1 MLRFALAGLLS
12 LAAMVPVIQA
22 QEGGKRVALIIGN
35 DAYAISPLKNAVN
48 DARAMDEALRASNFR
63 TILVENARKADM
75 ESKIGEFLDMLGPD
89 DTALFFYAGHG
100 VQIAN
105 ENFLVPV
112 DFVPGNSLSSA
123 KFSCMSVAQIFDEL
137 NRKRAKKNIIIL
149 DACRSNPVA
158 EKYSLEAGL
167 AQPQNSGKET
177 YIAFSTGP
185 GQVAADNPDG
195 RNSWFTE
202 ALSEYIKQ
210 PALTLEL
217 NEVFTKVKKRVSDAT
232 EGRQTPWTISSL
244 TSGFYFHAPVNQE
257 TENDPTVTEKWF
269 DDAKRREQREDWT
282 EAIGLVNQILK
293 KKPGGTLEEAARNR
307 LPYLTAR
314 QEAQQRFDAGDYAAA
329 GPLFE
334 QAVKL
339 DPFSIDAAFEG
350 VNSYLLNGRMPEA
363 IGLLKAIR
371 IRGTSAST
379 AKANAMLKELAA
391 VSKEAGTELAAG
403 IAEPPPIEEIFSGA
417 HFGVPD
423 WDAGARR
430 LESAPVDVARW
441 TKDLNL
447 AEQIAVQVA
456 PPAVTNVANN
466 SAANVANNAATSVT
480 TNAATNPASSPVSPA
495 APSLTPAE
503 TAIANAVF
511 HVELL
516 PTGDHRDL
524 KIRRVAG
531 PPMLAYAKVRPSGAP
546 VTVTTEPP
554 GAELTVDDDTDQH
567 CQCPC
572 VLSLAPARKMIHI
585 QLEGYRTESRAVD
598 VKAGG
603 SEVAVA
609 LQQEFG
615 VVEFQGPQGE
625 VPVVFDGK
633 QVAPQVPATVRVPV
647 GKYEIRT
654 MQEGKIVSRQDV
666 EVTPLSKSVITVKK
680 P

>member
-1 MLRFALAGLLS
+1 MLRISLVVLLS
-12 LAAMVPVIQA
+12 LAAAIPAVHA

-35 DAYAISPLKNAVN
+35 DAYGISPLKNAVN

-63 TILVENARKADM
+63 TILVENAKKSDM
-75 ESKIGEFLDMLGPD
+75 ETKIGEFLDMLGPD

-112 DFVPGNSLSSA
+112 DFVPGNSISGA
-123 KFSCMSVAQIFDEL
+123 KFSCMSVARIFDEL
-137 NRKRAKKNIIIL
+137 ARKRAKKNIVIL

-167 AQPQNSGKET
+167 AQPQNPGKET

-202 ALSEYIKQ
+202 ALSEYVKQ

-244 TSGFYFHAPVNQE
+244 TSGFYFHAPLNQD
-257 TENDPTVTEKWF
+257 TENDPTVAEKWF
-269 DDAKRREQREDWT
+269 DDAQRREQREDWA
-282 EAIGLVNQILK
+282 EAISLVDQILK
-293 KKPGGTLEEAARNR
+293 KKPGGTLEEAARNK

-329 GPLFE
+329 APLYE

-339 DPFSIDAAFEG
+339 DPFSIDAAFQG
-350 VNSYLLNGRMPEA
+350 VNSYLLNGHLPEA

-379 AKANAMLKELAA
+379 AKANAMLKELSV

-403 IAEPPPIEEIFSGA
+403 IPAPPPIEEIFSGA
-417 HFGVPD
+417 HFGIPD

-430 LESAPVDVARW
+430 LESAPVDIARW

-447 AEQIAVQVA
+447 AEQTPVPVA
-456 PPAVTNVANN
+456 PPAVTNATTPAAAPAVSPTVAP
-466 SAANVANNAATSVT
+466 AATS
-480 TNAATNPASSPVSPA
+480 AASPA
-495 APSLTPAE
+495 TPSLTPAE
-503 TAIANAVF
+503 TAIANAMF

-524 KIRRVAG
+524 KIRRIASAPV
-531 PPMLAYAKVRPSGAP
+531 LSYAKVSAPSNVP
-546 VTVTTEPP
+546 VKVTTEPP
-554 GAELTVDDDTDQH
+554 GAELTVDGDPDQH
-567 CQCPC
+567 CQSPC
-572 VLSLAPARKMIHI
+572 VLSLAPARKMIHV
-585 QLEGYRTESRAVD
+585 QLEGFRTENRVVD
-598 VKAGG
+598 VQAGG
-603 SEVAVA
+603 SELAVA

-615 VVEFQGPQGE
+615 VVEFQGPQGDT
-625 VPVVFDGK
+625 PVVFDGK

-654 MQEGKIVSRQDV
+654 MQEGKVLNRQDV
-666 EVTPLSKSVITVKK
+666 EVTALSKSVITVKK

>member
-1 MLRFALAGLLS
+1 MLRISLVGLLF
-12 LAAMVPVIQA
+12 LAAAVPA
-22 QEGGKRVALIIGN
+22 LYGQEGGKRVALIFGN
-35 DAYAISPLKNAVN
+35 DAYSISPLKNAVN

-63 TILVENARKADM
+63 TILVENAKKSDM
-75 ESKIGEFLDMLGPD
+75 ETKIGEFLDMLGPD

-112 DFVPGNSLSSA
+112 DFVPGNSISGA
-123 KFSCMSVAQIFDEL
+123 KFSCMSVARIFDEL
-137 NRKRAKKNIIIL
+137 ARKRAKKNIVIL

-167 AQPQNSGKET
+167 AQPQNPGKET

-202 ALSEYIKQ
+202 ALSEYVKQ

-244 TSGFYFHAPVNQE
+244 TSGFYFHTPQNQD
-257 TENDPTVTEKWF
+257 TENDPTVAEKWF

-293 KKPGGTLEEAARNR
+293 KKPGGTLEEAARNK

-314 QEAQQRFDAGDYAAA
+314 QDAQQRFDAGDYAAA
-329 GPLFE
+329 APLFE

-339 DPFSIDAAFEG
+339 DPFAIDAAFQG
-350 VNSYLLNGRMPEA
+350 VNSYLLNGRVPEA

-379 AKANAMLKELAA
+379 SKANAMLKELAA

-417 HFGVPD
+417 RFGIPD

-430 LESAPVDVARW
+430 LETAPVDIARW

-447 AEQIAVQVA
+447 AEQPPVQVA
-456 PPAVTNVANN
+456 LPAVTN
-466 SAANVANNAATSVT
+466 AASPATS
-480 TNAATNPASSPVSPA
+480 
-495 APSLTPAE
+495 SLTPAE
-503 TAIANAVF
+503 NAVANAVF

-516 PTGDHRDL
+516 PMGDHRDL
-524 KIRRVAG
+524 KIRRVASA
-531 PPMLAYAKVRPSGAP
+531 PVLSYAKVSAASGVP
-546 VTVTTEPP
+546 VKVTTEPP
-554 GAELTVDDDTDQH
+554 GAELTVDGDADQH
-567 CQCPC
+567 CQSPC
-572 VLSLAPARKMIHI
+572 VLSLPPARKMIHI
-585 QLEGYRTESRAVD
+585 QLDGFRTESRVVD

-603 SEVAVA
+603 SELAVA

-615 VVEFQGPQGE
+615 VVEFQGSQGD

-654 MQEGKIVSRQDV
+654 MQEGKILNRQDV
-666 EVTPLSKSVITVKK
+666 EVTALSKSVITVKK

>member
-1 MLRFALAGLLS
+1 MLRIALVSLLS
-12 LAAMVPVIQA
+12 LAAAIPAVHA

-35 DAYAISPLKNAVN
+35 DAYSISPLKNAVN

-63 TILVENARKADM
+63 TILVENAKKSDM
-75 ESKIGEFLDMLGPD
+75 ETKVGEFLDMLGPD

-137 NRKRAKKNIIIL
+137 NRKRARKNIVIL

-167 AQPQNSGKET
+167 AQPQNPGKET

-202 ALSEYIKQ
+202 ALSEYVKQ
-210 PALTLEL
+210 PSLTLEL

-244 TSGFYFHAPVNQE
+244 TSGFYFHVPQNQDA
-257 TENDPTVTEKWF
+257 ENDPTQAEKWF
-269 DDAKRREQREDWT
+269 DDAQRRGQREDWAGAL
-282 EAIGLVNQILK
+282 ELIDRVLK
-293 KKPGGTLEEAARNR
+293 KKPGGTLEAAARKE
-307 LPYLTAR
+307 LAYFTVR

-329 GPLFE
+329 GPLYE

-339 DPFSIDAAFEG
+339 EPFATDAALQG
-350 VNSYLLNGRMPEA
+350 VDSYLLDGRVPEA
-363 IGLLKAIR
+363 VGLLKAIR

-391 VSKEAGTELAAG
+391 VSGEAGTELAAG

-417 HFGVPD
+417 HFGIPD
-423 WDAGARR
+423 WDAASRR
-430 LESAPVDVARW
+430 LETAPVDIARW
-441 TKDLNL
+441 TKDLNM
-447 AEQIAVQVA
+447 AEPTPVQVA
-456 PPAVTNVANN
+456 PPAVTN
-466 SAANVANNAATSVT
+466 
-480 TNAATNPASSPVSPA
+480 AATNGATSAASPA

-503 TAIANAVF
+503 TAVANAMF

-524 KIRRVAG
+524 KIRRVAAA
-531 PPMLAYAKVRPSGAP
+531 PVLAYAKVSAPSGVP
-546 VTVTTEPP
+546 VKVTTEPP
-554 GAELTVDDDTDQH
+554 GAELTVDGDPDQH
-567 CQCPC
+567 CQSPC
-572 VLSLAPARKMIHI
+572 VMSLATGLRMLHI
-585 QLEGYRTESRAVD
+585 QLDGFRKEDRKVD
-598 VKAGG
+598 VTAAGG
-603 SEVAVA
+603 ELAVA

-615 VVEFQGPQGE
+615 VVEFQGSQGD

-654 MQEGKIVSRQDV
+654 MQEGKILNRQEV

>member
-1 MLRFALAGLLS
+1 MLRISLVVLLS
-12 LAAMVPVIQA
+12 LAAAIPVVHA
-22 QEGGKRVALIIGN
+22 QDNAGGKRVALIFGN
-35 DAYAISPLKNAVN
+35 DAYSISPLKNAVN

-63 TILVENARKADM
+63 TILVENAKKSDM

-137 NRKRAKKNIIIL
+137 NRKRAKKNIVIL

-167 AQPQNSGKET
+167 AQPQNPGKET

-202 ALSEYIKQ
+202 ALSEYVKQ
-210 PALTLEL
+210 PGLTLEL

-244 TSGFYFHAPVNQE
+244 TSGFYFHVPLNQE
-257 TENDPTVTEKWF
+257 TENDPTVAEKWF
-269 DDAKRREQREDWT
+269 DDARRREQREDWT

-293 KKPGGTLEEAARNR
+293 KKPGGTLEEAARNK

-329 GPLFE
+329 APLFE

-339 DPFSIDAAFEG
+339 DPFAIDAAFQG
-350 VNSYLLNGRMPEA
+350 VNSYLLNGRVPEA

-379 AKANAMLKELAA
+379 SKANAMLKELAA

-417 HFGVPD
+417 RFGIPD

-430 LESAPVDVARW
+430 LETAPVDIARW

-447 AEQIAVQVA
+447 AEQTPVQVA
-456 PPAVTNVANN
+456 LPAVTN
-466 SAANVANNAATSVT
+466 AASPATS
-480 TNAATNPASSPVSPA
+480 
-495 APSLTPAE
+495 SLTPAE
-503 TAIANAVF
+503 NAVANAVF

-524 KIRRVAG
+524 KIRRVASA
-531 PPMLAYAKVRPSGAP
+531 PVLSYAKVSAASGVP
-546 VTVTTEPP
+546 VKVTTEPP
-554 GAELTVDDDTDQH
+554 GAELTVDGDADQH
-567 CQCPC
+567 CQSPC
-572 VLSLAPARKMIHI
+572 VLSLPPARKMIHI
-585 QLEGYRTESRAVD
+585 QLDGFRTESRVVD

-603 SEVAVA
+603 SELAVA

-615 VVEFQGPQGE
+615 VVEFQGSQGD

-654 MQEGKIVSRQDV
+654 MQEGKILNRQDV
-666 EVTPLSKSVITVKK
+666 EVTALSKSVITVKK

>member
-1 MLRFALAGLLS
+1 MLRISLVGLLS
-12 LAAMVPVIQA
+12 LAAAVPA
-22 QEGGKRVALIIGN
+22 LYGQEGGKRVALIFGN
-35 DAYAISPLKNAVN
+35 DAYSISPLKNAVN

-63 TILVENARKADM
+63 TILVENAKKSDM

-167 AQPQNSGKET
+167 AQPQNPGKET

-244 TSGFYFHAPVNQE
+244 TTPFYFHAPLNQE
-257 TENDPTVTEKWF
+257 TENDPTVAEKWF

-282 EAIGLVNQILK
+282 EAIGLVDQILK

-314 QEAQQRFDAGDYAAA
+314 QEAQQRFEAGDYAAA
-329 GPLFE
+329 APLFE

-350 VNSYLLNGRMPEA
+350 VDSYLLNGRVPEA

-423 WDAGARR
+423 WDGGERR
-430 LESAPVDVARW
+430 LETAPVDIARW

-447 AEQIAVQVA
+447 ADQTAVQVA
-456 PPAVTNVANN
+456 PPAVNN
-466 SAANVANNAATSVT
+466 PA
-480 TNAATNPASSPVSPA
+480 TNAASSPVPPA
-495 APSLTPAE
+495 TPSLTPAE

-531 PPMLAYAKVRPSGAP
+531 APVLAYAKVTAASNVP
-546 VTVTTEPP
+546 VKVTTEPP
-554 GAELTVDDDTDQH
+554 GAELTVDGDADQH
-567 CQCPC
+567 CQSPC

-585 QLEGYRTESRAVD
+585 QLEGYRTESRVVD
-598 VKAGG
+598 VKASG
-603 SEVAVA
+603 SELAVS

>member
-1 MLRFALAGLLS
+1 MLRIALVSLLS
-12 LAAMVPVIQA
+12 LAAAIPAVHA

-35 DAYAISPLKNAVN
+35 DAYSISPLRNAVN

-63 TILVENARKADM
+63 TILVENAKKSDM
-75 ESKIGEFLDMLGPD
+75 ETKVGEFLDMLGPD

-137 NRKRAKKNIIIL
+137 NRKRAKKNIVIL

-167 AQPQNSGKET
+167 AQPQNPGKET

-202 ALSEYIKQ
+202 ALSEYVKQ
-210 PALTLEL
+210 PSLTLEL

-244 TSGFYFHAPVNQE
+244 TSGFYFHAPQNQD
-257 TENDPTVTEKWF
+257 TENDPTLAEKWF
-269 DDAKRREQREDWT
+269 DDAQRRGQREDW
-282 EAIGLVNQILK
+282 AGGLDLIDRVLK
-293 KKPGGTLEEAARNR
+293 KKPGGTLEEAARKE
-307 LPYLTAR
+307 LAYFTVR
-314 QEAQQRFDAGDYAAA
+314 QDAQQRFDAGDYAAA
-329 GPLFE
+329 GPLYE

-339 DPFSIDAAFEG
+339 EPFATDAAIQG
-350 VNSYLLNGRMPEA
+350 VNSYLLNGRVPEA
-363 IGLLKAIR
+363 VGLLKAIR

-417 HFGVPD
+417 HFGIPD
-423 WDAGARR
+423 WDAGSRR
-430 LESAPVDVARW
+430 LETAPVDIARW
-441 TKDLNL
+441 TKDLNM
-447 AEQIAVQVA
+447 AEPAPVQVA
-456 PPAVTNVANN
+456 PPAA
-466 SAANVANNAATSVT
+466 SSATS
-480 TNAATNPASSPVSPA
+480 
-495 APSLTPAE
+495 SLTPAE
-503 TAIANAVF
+503 TAVANAMF

-524 KIRRVAG
+524 KIRRVGIA
-531 PPMLAYAKVRPSGAP
+531 PVLAYAKVSAPSNVP
-546 VTVTTEPP
+546 VKVTTEPP
-554 GAELTVDDDTDQH
+554 GAELTVDGDPDQH
-567 CQCPC
+567 CQSPC
-572 VLSLAPARKMIHI
+572 VLSLPAARKMIHL
-585 QLEGYRTESRAVD
+585 QLEGFRTEDRVVD

-603 SEVAVA
+603 SELAVA

-615 VVEFQGPQGE
+615 VVEFQGSQGD

-654 MQEGKIVSRQDV
+654 MQEGKILNRQDV
-666 EVTPLSKSVITVKK
+666 EVTALSKSVITVKK

>member
-1 MLRFALAGLLS
+1 MLRITLACVLS
-12 LAAMVPVIQA
+12 LAAAIPAVYA

-48 DARAMDEALRASNFR
+48 DARAIDEALRASNFR
-63 TILVENARKADM
+63 TILVENAKKADM
-75 ESKIGEFLDMLGPD
+75 ESKIGEFLDLLGPD

-100 VQIAN
+100 VQITN

-112 DFVPGNSLSSA
+112 DFVPGNSISSA

-137 NRKRAKKNIIIL
+137 NRKRAKKNIVIL

-167 AQPQNSGKET
+167 AQPQNPGKET

-202 ALSEYIKQ
+202 ALSEYVKQ
-210 PALTLEL
+210 PGLTLEL

-244 TSGFYFHAPVNQE
+244 TGSFYFHAPVNLE
-257 TENDPTVTEKWF
+257 TENDPTQAEKWF
-269 DDAKRREQREDWT
+269 DDAQRREQREDWAA
-282 EAIGLVNQILK
+282 AIGLTNQILK

-314 QEAQQRFDAGDYAAA
+314 QEAQQRFDAGDYTAAA
-329 GPLFE
+329 PLFE

-339 DPFSIDAAFEG
+339 DPFSIDAAFQG
-350 VNSYLLNGRMPEA
+350 VNSYLLNGRVPDA

-379 AKANAMLKELAA
+379 RKANAMLKELSA
-391 VSKEAGTELAAG
+391 VSKEAGTELQAG
-403 IAEPPPIEEIFSGA
+403 VAEPPPIEEIFSGA
-417 HFGVPD
+417 HFGIPD

-430 LESAPVDVARW
+430 LESAPVDIAKW
-441 TKDLNL
+441 TKNLNL
-447 AEQIAVQVA
+447 PEQMPVQLA
-456 PPAVTNVANN
+456 QLA
-466 SAANVANNAATSVT
+466 
-480 TNAATNPASSPVSPA
+480 VSPA
-495 APSLTPAE
+495 TPSLTPAE
-503 TAIANAVF
+503 TAVANAVF

-516 PTGDHRDL
+516 PTGDKRDL
-524 KIRRVAG
+524 KIRRIA
-531 PPMLAYAKVRPSGAP
+531 LAPALSYAKVRSPSGVP
-546 VTVTTEPP
+546 VKVTTEPP
-554 GAELTVDDDTDQH
+554 GAELTVDGDAEQH
-567 CQCPC
+567 CPSPC
-572 VLSLAPARKMIHI
+572 VLNLAAARQMIHI
-585 QLEGYRTESRAVD
+585 HLDGFRTENRAVD
-598 VKAGG
+598 VKAAG
-603 SEVAVA
+603 SELAVA

-615 VVEFQGPQGE
+615 VVEFQGSQGDT
-625 VPVVFDGK
+625 PVVFDGR
-633 QVAPQVPATVRVPV
+633 QVASQVPATVRVPV

-654 MQEGKIVSRQDV
+654 MQEGKIVNRQDV
-666 EVTPLSKSVITVKK
+666 EVSALSKSVITVKK

>member
-1 MLRFALAGLLS
+1 MLRISLVVLLS
-12 LAAMVPVIQA
+12 LAAAIPVVHA
-22 QEGGKRVALIIGN
+22 QDNAGGKRVALIFGN
-35 DAYAISPLKNAVN
+35 DAYSISPLKNAVN

-63 TILVENARKADM
+63 TILVENAKKSDM

-137 NRKRAKKNIIIL
+137 NRKRAKKNIVIL

-167 AQPQNSGKET
+167 AQPQNPGKET

-202 ALSEYIKQ
+202 ALSEYVKQ
-210 PALTLEL
+210 PGLTLEL

-244 TSGFYFHAPVNQE
+244 TSGFYFHVPLNQE
-257 TENDPTVTEKWF
+257 TENDPTVAEKWF
-269 DDAKRREQREDWT
+269 DDARRREQREDWT

-293 KKPGGTLEEAARNR
+293 KKPGGTLEEAARNK

-314 QEAQQRFDAGDYAAA
+314 QDAQQRFDAGDYAAA
-329 GPLFE
+329 APLFE

-339 DPFSIDAAFEG
+339 DPFAIDAAFQG
-350 VNSYLLNGRMPEA
+350 VNSYLLNGRVPEA

-379 AKANAMLKELAA
+379 SKANAMLKELAA

-417 HFGVPD
+417 RFGIPD

-430 LESAPVDVARW
+430 LETAPVDIARW

-447 AEQIAVQVA
+447 AEQTPVQVA
-456 PPAVTNVANN
+456 LPAVTN
-466 SAANVANNAATSVT
+466 AASPATS
-480 TNAATNPASSPVSPA
+480 
-495 APSLTPAE
+495 SLTPAE
-503 TAIANAVF
+503 NAVANAVF

-524 KIRRVAG
+524 KIRRVASA
-531 PPMLAYAKVRPSGAP
+531 PVLSYAKVSAASGVP
-546 VTVTTEPP
+546 VKVTTEPP
-554 GAELTVDDDTDQH
+554 GAELTVDGDADQH
-567 CQCPC
+567 CQSPC
-572 VLSLAPARKMIHI
+572 VLSLPPARKMIHI
-585 QLEGYRTESRAVD
+585 QLDGFRTESRVVD

-603 SEVAVA
+603 SELAVA

-615 VVEFQGPQGE
+615 VVEFQGSQGD

-654 MQEGKIVSRQDV
+654 MQEGKILNRQDV
-666 EVTPLSKSVITVKK
+666 EVTALSKSVITVKK

>member
-1 MLRFALAGLLS
+1 MLRISLVGLLF
-12 LAAMVPVIQA
+12 LAAAVPA
-22 QEGGKRVALIIGN
+22 LYGQEGGKRVALIFGN
-35 DAYAISPLKNAVN
+35 DAYSISPLKNAVN

-63 TILVENARKADM
+63 TILVENAKKSDM
-75 ESKIGEFLDMLGPD
+75 ETKIGEFLDMLGPD

-167 AQPQNSGKET
+167 AQPQNPGKET
-177 YIAFSTGP
+177 FIAFSTGP

-202 ALSEYIKQ
+202 ALSEYVKQ

-244 TSGFYFHAPVNQE
+244 TSGFYFHTPQNQD
-257 TENDPTVTEKWF
+257 TENDPTVAEKWF

-293 KKPGGTLEEAARNR
+293 KKPGGTLEDAARNR

-329 GPLFE
+329 APLFE

-339 DPFSIDAAFEG
+339 DPFSIDAAFDG
-350 VNSYLLNGRMPEA
+350 VNSYLLNGRVPQA

-531 PPMLAYAKVRPSGAP
+531 APMLAYAKVRPSGAP

-567 CQCPC
+567 CQSPC

-666 EVTPLSKSVITVKK
+666 EVTPLSKSVVTVKR

>member
-1 MLRFALAGLLS
+1 MLRISLVGLLS
-12 LAAMVPVIQA
+12 LAAAIPAVYA
-22 QEGGKRVALIIGN
+22 QGDAGGKRVALIFGN
-35 DAYAISPLKNAVN
+35 DAYSISPLKNAVN

-63 TILVENARKADM
+63 TILVENAKKSDM

-167 AQPQNSGKET
+167 AQPQNSGRET
-177 YIAFSTGP
+177 FIAFSTGP

-269 DDAKRREQREDWT
+269 DDAKRREQREDWA
-282 EAIGLVNQILK
+282 EAIGLVDQILK

-339 DPFSIDAAFEG
+339 DPFSIDAAFQG
-350 VNSYLLNGRMPEA
+350 VNSYLLNGRVPEA

-430 LESAPVDVARW
+430 LETAPVDIARW

-447 AEQIAVQVA
+447 PEQAPVQVA
-456 PPAVTNVANN
+456 QPAGTPTA
-466 SAANVANNAATSVT
+466 SPT
-480 TNAATNPASSPVSPA
+480 T
-495 APSLTPAE
+495 PSLTPAE
-503 TAIANAVF
+503 TAVANAVF

-524 KIRRVAG
+524 KIRRVA
-531 PPMLAYAKVRPSGAP
+531 SAP
-546 VTVTTEPP
+546 VLSYTKVSAPSNVPVKVTTEPP
-554 GAELTVDDDTDQH
+554 GAELTVDGDPDQH
-567 CQCPC
+567 CQSPC
-572 VLSLAPARKMIHI
+572 VLSLAPARKMIHV
-585 QLEGYRTESRAVD
+585 QLEGFRTENRVVD
-598 VKAGG
+598 VQAGG
-603 SEVAVA
+603 SELAVA

-615 VVEFQGPQGE
+615 VVEFQGPQGDT
-625 VPVVFDGK
+625 PVVFDGK

-654 MQEGKIVSRQDV
+654 MQEGKVLNRQDV
-666 EVTPLSKSVITVKK
+666 EVTALSKSVITVKK

>member
-1 MLRFALAGLLS
+1 MLRISLVVLLS
-12 LAAMVPVIQA
+12 LAAAIPAVHA

-35 DAYAISPLKNAVN
+35 DAYGISPLKNAVN
-48 DARAMDEALRASNFR
+48 DARVMDEALRASNFR
-63 TILVENARKADM
+63 TILVENAKKSDM
-75 ESKIGEFLDMLGPD
+75 ETKIGEFLDMLGPD

-112 DFVPGNSLSSA
+112 DFVPGNSISGA
-123 KFSCMSVAQIFDEL
+123 KFSCMSVARIFDEL
-137 NRKRAKKNIIIL
+137 ARKRAKKNIVIL

-167 AQPQNSGKET
+167 AQPQNPGKET

-202 ALSEYIKQ
+202 ALSEYVKQ

-244 TSGFYFHAPVNQE
+244 TSGFYFHSPLNQD
-257 TENDPTVTEKWF
+257 TENDPTVAEKWF
-269 DDAKRREQREDWT
+269 DDAQRREQREDWA
-282 EAIGLVNQILK
+282 EAISLVDQILK
-293 KKPGGTLEEAARNR
+293 KKPGGTLEEAARNK

-329 GPLFE
+329 APLYE

-339 DPFSIDAAFEG
+339 DPFSIDAAFQG
-350 VNSYLLNGRMPEA
+350 VNSYLLNGHLPEA

-379 AKANAMLKELAA
+379 AKANAMLKELSV

-403 IAEPPPIEEIFSGA
+403 IPAPPPIEEIFSGA
-417 HFGVPD
+417 HFGIPD

-430 LESAPVDVARW
+430 LESAPVDIARW

-447 AEQIAVQVA
+447 AEQTPVPVA
-456 PPAVTNVANN
+456 PPAVTNATTPAAAPAVSPTVAP
-466 SAANVANNAATSVT
+466 AATS
-480 TNAATNPASSPVSPA
+480 AASPA
-495 APSLTPAE
+495 TPSLTPAE
-503 TAIANAVF
+503 TAIANAMF

-524 KIRRVAG
+524 KIRRIASAPV
-531 PPMLAYAKVRPSGAP
+531 LSYAKVSAPSNVP
-546 VTVTTEPP
+546 VKVTTEPP
-554 GAELTVDDDTDQH
+554 GAELTVDGDPDQH
-567 CQCPC
+567 CQSPC
-572 VLSLAPARKMIHI
+572 VLSLAPARKMIHV
-585 QLEGYRTESRAVD
+585 QLEGFRTENRVVD
-598 VKAGG
+598 VQAGG
-603 SEVAVA
+603 SELAVA

-615 VVEFQGPQGE
+615 VVEFQGPQGDT
-625 VPVVFDGK
+625 PVVFDGK

-654 MQEGKIVSRQDV
+654 MQEGKVLNRQDV
-666 EVTPLSKSVITVKK
+666 EVTALSKSVITVKK

>member
-1 MLRFALAGLLS
+1 MLRISLVVLLS
-12 LAAMVPVIQA
+12 LAAAIPAVHA

-35 DAYAISPLKNAVN
+35 DAYGISPLKNAVN

-63 TILVENARKADM
+63 TILVENAKKSDM
-75 ESKIGEFLDMLGPD
+75 ETKIGEFLDMLGPD

-112 DFVPGNSLSSA
+112 DFVPGNSISGA
-123 KFSCMSVAQIFDEL
+123 KFSCMSVARIFDEL
-137 NRKRAKKNIIIL
+137 ARKRAKKNIVIL

-167 AQPQNSGKET
+167 AQPQNPGKET

-202 ALSEYIKQ
+202 ALSEYVKQ

-244 TSGFYFHAPVNQE
+244 TSGFYFHSPLNQD
-257 TENDPTVTEKWF
+257 TENDPTVAEKWF
-269 DDAKRREQREDWT
+269 DDAQRREQREDWA
-282 EAIGLVNQILK
+282 EAISLVDQILK
-293 KKPGGTLEEAARNR
+293 KKPGGTLEEAARNK

-329 GPLFE
+329 APLYE

-339 DPFSIDAAFEG
+339 DPFSIDAAFQG
-350 VNSYLLNGRMPEA
+350 VNSYLLNGHLPEA

-379 AKANAMLKELAA
+379 AKANAMLKELSV

-403 IAEPPPIEEIFSGA
+403 IPAPPPIEEIFSGA
-417 HFGVPD
+417 HFGIPD

-430 LESAPVDVARW
+430 LESAPVDIARW

-447 AEQIAVQVA
+447 AEQTPVPVA
-456 PPAVTNVANN
+456 PPAVTNATTPAAAPAVSPTVAP
-466 SAANVANNAATSVT
+466 AATS
-480 TNAATNPASSPVSPA
+480 AASPA
-495 APSLTPAE
+495 TPSLTPAE
-503 TAIANAVF
+503 TAIANAMF

-524 KIRRVAG
+524 KIRRIASAPV
-531 PPMLAYAKVRPSGAP
+531 LSYAKVSAPSNVP
-546 VTVTTEPP
+546 VKVTTEPP
-554 GAELTVDDDTDQH
+554 GAELTVDGDPDQH
-567 CQCPC
+567 CQSPC
-572 VLSLAPARKMIHI
+572 VLSLAPARKMIHV
-585 QLEGYRTESRAVD
+585 QLEGFRTENRVVD
-598 VKAGG
+598 VQAGG
-603 SEVAVA
+603 SELAVA

-615 VVEFQGPQGE
+615 VVEFQGPQGDT
-625 VPVVFDGK
+625 PVVFDGK

-654 MQEGKIVSRQDV
+654 MQEGKVLNRQDV
-666 EVTPLSKSVITVKK
+666 EVTALSKSVITVKK

>member
-1 MLRFALAGLLS
+1 MLRISLVVLLS
-12 LAAMVPVIQA
+12 LAAAIPAVHA

-35 DAYAISPLKNAVN
+35 DAYGISPLKNAVN

-63 TILVENARKADM
+63 TILVENAKKSDM
-75 ESKIGEFLDMLGPD
+75 ETKIGEFLDMLGPD

-112 DFVPGNSLSSA
+112 DFVPGNSISGA
-123 KFSCMSVAQIFDEL
+123 KFSCMSVARIFDEL
-137 NRKRAKKNIIIL
+137 ARKRAKKNIVIL

-167 AQPQNSGKET
+167 AQPQNPGKET

-202 ALSEYIKQ
+202 ALSEYVKQ

-244 TSGFYFHAPVNQE
+244 TSGFYFHAPLNQD
-257 TENDPTVTEKWF
+257 TENDPTVAEKWF
-269 DDAKRREQREDWT
+269 DDAQRCEQREDWT
-282 EAIGLVNQILK
+282 EAISLVDQILK
-293 KKPGGTLEEAARNR
+293 KKPGGTLEEAARNK

-329 GPLFE
+329 APLYE

-339 DPFSIDAAFEG
+339 DPFSIDAAFQG
-350 VNSYLLNGRMPEA
+350 VNSYLLNGHLPEA

-379 AKANAMLKELAA
+379 AKANAMLKELSV

-403 IAEPPPIEEIFSGA
+403 IPAPPPIEEIFSGA
-417 HFGVPD
+417 HFGIPD

-430 LESAPVDVARW
+430 LESAPVDIARW

-447 AEQIAVQVA
+447 AEQTPVPVA
-456 PPAVTNVANN
+456 PPAVTNATTPAAAPAVSPTVAP
-466 SAANVANNAATSVT
+466 AATS
-480 TNAATNPASSPVSPA
+480 AASPA
-495 APSLTPAE
+495 TPSLTPAE
-503 TAIANAVF
+503 TAIANAMF

-524 KIRRVAG
+524 KIRRVA
-531 PPMLAYAKVRPSGAP
+531 SAP
-546 VTVTTEPP
+546 VLSYTKVSAPSNVPVKVTTEPP
-554 GAELTVDDDTDQH
+554 GAELTVDGDPDQH
-567 CQCPC
+567 CQSPC
-572 VLSLAPARKMIHI
+572 VLSLAPARKMIHV
-585 QLEGYRTESRAVD
+585 QLEGFRTENRVVD
-598 VKAGG
+598 VQAGG
-603 SEVAVA
+603 SELAVA

-615 VVEFQGPQGE
+615 VVEFQGPQGDT
-625 VPVVFDGK
+625 PVVFDGK

-654 MQEGKIVSRQDV
+654 MQEGKVLNRQDV
-666 EVTPLSKSVITVKK
+666 EVTALSKSVITVKK